1 MNILYCWSWNANV
14 PATMDLPS
22 LFNGRLEKP
31 RSYGDL
37 VTNTIILFF
46 PIEYRL
52 LQLATLSDKTQHS
65 QLCASEKAQSLSS
78 VSVLFGK
85 QLMSPGTEAVRVMFS
100 LLMWHQHFIL
110 LGLDT
115 WGCKPLY
122 SSASGG
128 SYRMGLVCLYPLSA
142 IEGQSDASVGHVCDH
157 LHQGGF
163 YVCLYSISAK
173 GGQSDA

>member
-1 MNILYCWSWNANV
+1 M

-65 QLCASEKAQSLSS
+65 QLCASEKVQSLSS

-100 LLMWHQHFIL
+100 LLM
-110 LGLDT
+110 
-115 WGCKPLY
+115 
-122 SSASGG
+122 
-128 SYRMGLVCLYPLSA
+128 
-142 IEGQSDASVGHVCDH
+142 
-157 LHQGGF
+157 
-163 YVCLYSISAK
+163 
-173 GGQSDA
+173 